1 MHIQINCCVWLC
13 LWFIFRYELRKSTKS
28 VVFGTGHKVWQSTP
42 QYVSYTHIL
51 FKHYM
56 SLALA
61 WQYYMY
67 SGSWLLQKALK
78 GSGRESH
85 NRQCGRHEDGWRR
98 AEEGLCWFLL
108 LLIILRYLAGHFES
122 VQGDFWKCK
131 SGSSPKPKWNQGPQI
146 HKYTTEIQLRST
158 LSLKRQF
165 LKIRWRSKKMECSR
179 TKWTTRF
186 GTGWM

>member
-42 QYVSYTHIL
+42 QYVLYTHIL

-61 WQYYMY
+61 WQCYMY

-98 AEEGLCWFLL
+98 AKEGLCWFLLLLLLLLDGWRRAEEGLCWFLL
-108 LLIILRYLAGHFES
+108 LLIISISCRS
-122 VQGDFWKCK
+122 FWKC
-131 SGSSPKPKWNQGPQI
+131 
-146 HKYTTEIQLRST
+146 TR
-158 LSLKRQF
+158 RF
-165 LKIRWRSKKMECSR
+165 LKV
-179 TKWTTRF
+179 
-186 GTGWM
+186 